1 MNGVTQ
7 DARQACALRLDAR
20 QARRA
25 RKRWWVACAAIGAIA
40 CAPLVA
46 CTDGIT
52 PDCSSAEAGCGP
64 DLTGIGEGGNDVEAA
79 SIQDSQIVDSF
90 VADAGPGDASSD
102 ADARD

>member
-1 MNGVTQ
+1 MRPTLPAP
-7 DARQACALRLDAR
+7 DARQACALRNRL
-20 QARRA
+20 

-46 CTDGIT
+46 CNDDGVT
-52 PDCSSAEAGCGP
+52 PDCSGAEAGCGP
-64 DLTGIGEGGNDVEAA
+64 DLTGNSEGGNDVEAA

-90 VADAGPGDASSD
+90 VADTGPGDASSD